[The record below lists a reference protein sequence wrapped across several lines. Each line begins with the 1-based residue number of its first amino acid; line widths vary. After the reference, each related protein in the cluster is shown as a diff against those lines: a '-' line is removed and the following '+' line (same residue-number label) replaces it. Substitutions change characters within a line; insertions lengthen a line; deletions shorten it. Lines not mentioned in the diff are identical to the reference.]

1 MTTRH
6 AWLPPRGTLLIST
19 DLHGNGEDFRALRD
33 RFLSATRHSAEVHWA
48 VLGDSVHGPDAA
60 ARAEHP
66 ELYDYPDES
75 GAIVLELL
83 SLRQRFP
90 EQIHYVL
97 GNHDHAHIGGPRTRK
112 FYDDE
117 AAYLESRLT
126 ATERVAL
133 RALFCTAKL
142 ALFSPCGALLC
153 HGSPDDTL
161 RTAADLDAIPLELS
175 RCDAYQRRVL
185 ATFLTSYGQRSEVT
199 ARLLQR
205 LSAGGRELTFVVHG
219 HDRDESGWFT
229 EGDNQACPVIFGAP
243 RAHKR
248 MLCLDLATH
257 YPSVHALRDGIEIQ
271 RVHAEPA

>member
-19 DLHGNGEDFRALRD
+19 DLHGNGEDFRALRA
-33 RFLSATRHSAEVHWA
+33 RFLQMMQRDPEVHWV

-83 SLRQRFP
+83 GLRQRYP
-90 EQIHYVL
+90 DSVHYVL

-117 AAYLESRLT
+117 AEHLEARLSPP
-126 ATERVAL
+126 ERVAL
-133 RALFCTAKL
+133 RALFSTAKL
-142 ALFSPCGALLC
+142 AVFAPCGALLS

-161 RTAADLDAIPLELS
+161 RAAADLDAIPLELA

-185 ATFLTSYGQRSEVT
+185 ATFLQSYGQRGEVT

-205 LSAGGRELTFVVHG
+205 LSSTGRELTFVVHG
-219 HDRDESGWFT
+219 HDRDESGWFI

-248 MLCLDLATH
+248 LLCLDLAAR
-257 YPSVHALRDGIEIQ
+257 YRSVHELRDGVEIQ
-271 RVHAEPA
+271 RVHG

>member
-6 AWLPPRGTLLIST
+6 AWLPARGTLLIST
-19 DLHGNGEDFRALRD
+19 DLHGNGEDFRALRA
-33 RFLSATRHSAEVHWA
+33 RFLQAVQRDPEVHWV

-83 SLRQRFP
+83 GLRQRYP
-90 EQIHYVL
+90 DNVHYVL

-117 AAYLESRLT
+117 AEHLEARLSPP
-126 ATERVAL
+126 ERVAL
-133 RALFCTAKL
+133 RALFSTAKL
-142 ALFSPCGALLC
+142 AVFAPCGALLS

-161 RTAADLDAIPLELS
+161 RAAADLDAIPLELS

-185 ATFLTSYGQRSEVT
+185 ATFLQSYGQRGEVT

-205 LSAGGRELTFVVHG
+205 LSSAGRELTFVVHG
-219 HDRDESGWFT
+219 HDRDESGWFI

-248 MLCLDLATH
+248 LLCLDLAAR
-257 YPSVHALRDGIEIQ
+257 YRSVHELRDGVEIQ
-271 RVHAEPA
+271 RLHG

>member
-6 AWLPPRGTLLIST
+6 AWLPARGTLLIST
-19 DLHGNGEDFRALRD
+19 DLHGNGEDFRALRA
-33 RFLSATRHSAEVHWA
+33 RFLQALQHSPEVHWV

-83 SLRQRFP
+83 GLRQRYP
-90 EQIHYVL
+90 DQVHYVL

-117 AAYLESRLT
+117 AEHLEERLSPP
-126 ATERVAL
+126 ERVAL
-133 RALFCTAKL
+133 RALFSTAKL
-142 ALFSPCGALLC
+142 AVLAPCGALLS

-185 ATFLTSYGQRSEVT
+185 ATFLQSYGQRGEVT

-205 LSAGGRELTFVVHG
+205 LSGPGRELTFVVHG
-219 HDRDESGWFT
+219 HDRDESGWFI

-243 RAHKR
+243 RANKR
-248 MLCLDLATH
+248 LLCLDLAAR
-257 YPSVHALRDGIEIQ
+257 YRSVHELRDGVEIQ
-271 RVHAEPA
+271 RVHG